1 MWGAATGAP
10 SKRAARAA
18 AAAVTAAAQH
28 EAQQNALET
37 GAAAEAVVEPQG
49 PVRGVAGQTWVDPML
64 ADWPDDDFRIFVG
77 DIGSDVTD
85 EMLRHAFS
93 RYPSLQRWRVV
104 RDRSPRFRGYGFVSF
119 ARSEDYLRAMRE
131 MQGKYIGLRPC
142 KLRRSSWKDRSVSNG
157 GGREQ

>member
-1 MWGAATGAP
+1 MAAAHSNSSTNTA
-10 SKRAARAA
+10 KRAARVAA
-18 AAAVTAAAQH
+18 AAATAAAQE
-28 EAQQNALET
+28 EARQARELAEK
-37 GAAAEAVVEPQG
+37 AAAG
-49 PVRGVAGQTWVDPML
+49 PVRGVAGEAWVDPKL

-85 EMLRHAFS
+85 EMLRYAFS

-104 RDRSPRFRGYGFVSF
+104 SDRRSPRFRGYGFVSF

-142 KLRRSSWKDRSVSNG
+142 KLRRSTWKDRSLG
-157 GGREQ
+157 GG